1 MAFWIFQADPKRYRL
16 LEALVDADEIVWEV
30 NQHGREIH
38 MGDGVL
44 IWQAGS
50 NAGIYALAEV
60 ASEPAAETDRDPHW
74 AETER
79 ERMAE
84 ARPRVRL
91 KISQLLL
98 DRPLLRSELR
108 DDPALQSLSILRFA
122 QGTNFPVS
130 QEEWDRIL
138 ELLNVGAEP
147 KEDLPHDA
155 ALDVAETHLR
165 QALARNL
172 SQIEPGLSPLFAERI
187 EEYPV
192 PGGRIDL
199 LCKDSDETPVVIE
212 LKRQHWDTDKAI
224 GQIARYM
231 GWAKKTL
238 TEDGRVRGILLILDQ
253 GDVSQRLEDAVEAM
267 PGLEVKRYSISIKMA
282 Q

>member
-44 IWQAGS
+44 IWQAGP

-84 ARPRVRL
+84 PRPRVRL

-130 QEEWDRIL
+130 QEEWDRLL
-138 ELLNVGAEP
+138 ELMNVGAEP

-199 LCKDSDETPVVIE
+199 LCKDTHETPVVIE
-212 LKRQHWDTDKAI
+212 LKRQHWDSDKAI

-238 TEDGRVRGILLILDQ
+238 TEDGRVRGILLVLDQ
-253 GDVSQRLEDAVEAM
+253 GDVSQRLEDAVAAV

-282 Q
+282 

>member
-16 LEALVDADEIVWEV
+16 LEALADADEIVWEV

-44 IWQAGS
+44 IWQAGP

-84 ARPRVRL
+84 PRPRVGL

-130 QEEWDRIL
+130 QEEWDRLL
-138 ELLNVGAEP
+138 ELMNVGAEP

-172 SQIEPGLSPLFAERI
+172 SQIEPGLSPMFAERV

-199 LCKDSDETPVVIE
+199 LCKDSNETPVVIE
-212 LKRQHWDTDKAI
+212 LKRHHWDSDKAI

-253 GDVSQRLEDAVEAM
+253 GDVSQRLENAVEAV

-282 Q
+282 

>member
-1 MAFWIFQADPKRYRL
+1 MSYWIFQADPKRYRL
-16 LEALVDADEIVWEV
+16 LDALAELDEILWEV
-30 NQHGREIH
+30 NQHAREIH
-38 MGDGVL
+38 TGDSVL
-44 IWQAGS
+44 IWQAGA

-60 ASEPAAETDRDPHW
+60 ASEPASVTDFDPHW
-74 AETER
+74 TETER
-79 ERMAE
+79 DRIAE
-84 ARPRVRL
+84 SRPRVRL
-91 KISQLLL
+91 KISDRLL

-108 DDPALQSLSILRFA
+108 DDPALPSLSILKFA

-130 QEEWDRIL
+130 QEEWGRLL
-138 ELLNVGAEP
+138 ELMDVEPESAE
-147 KEDLPHDA
+147 DMPHDA

-172 SQIEPGLSPLFAERI
+172 SQIEPGLSPMFAERV

-199 LCKDSDETPVVIE
+199 LCKDSTETPVVIE
-212 LKRQHWDTDKAI
+212 LKRQHWDSDKAI

-253 GDVSQRLEDAVEAM
+253 GDVSQRLEDAVEAVA
-267 PGLEVKRYSISIKMA
+267 GLEVKRYSISIKMA
-282 Q
+282 